1 MPFRFRKFR
10 SSYVDPCAAELP
22 VAPWKQGGCELSQT
36 ALLVIDVQPGNIG
49 TCYQPDAVVGVIA
62 GLLEKARGAGVPV
75 IYVQDDDV
83 GPEGSVEWQI
93 DARVAPRAGE
103 PVVRKKACDAF
114 YGTNLHEIL
123 QEKGV
128 GRLVVTGARTE
139 YCIDSACRR
148 ATTLGYNVVLVSDG
162 HTTGDTKVLP
172 AAQVIAHANRIFNGF
187 DNLENWA
194 EVHPSQEIT
203 F

>member
-1 MPFRFRKFR
+1 MSK
-10 SSYVDPCAAELP
+10 D
-22 VAPWKQGGCELSQT
+22 

-62 GLLEKARGAGVPV
+62 GLLEKARAADVPV

-83 GPEGSVEWQI
+83 GPEGSSEWQI

-114 YGTNLHEIL
+114 YGTKLHEVL

-128 GRLVVTGARTE
+128 GRLGVVGARTE

-148 ATTLGYNVVLVSDG
+148 ATT
-162 HTTGDTKVLP
+162 
-172 AAQVIAHANRIFNGF
+172 
-187 DNLENWA
+187 
-194 EVHPSQEIT
+194 
-203 F
+203 